1 MIPKLKDNRL
11 ISGFRFE
18 PGTTSSQPCSAPRA
32 SPYATKRVVLS
43 SPSQPY
49 LVAAAKTTFDETA
62 KEK

>member
-43 SPSQPY
+43 SPSQSY
-49 LVAAAKTTFDETA
+49 LVAAAKTFDETV
-62 KEK
+62 KKKK

>member
-32 SPYATKRVVLS
+32 SPCATKTVVLS
-43 SPSQPY
+43 FPSQSY
-49 LVAAAKTTFDETA
+49 LVAAAKTFDETV
-62 KEK
+62 KKK